1 LNKEVSLLDRYE
13 MQKELVGALE
23 RTEYHRHLAAKVHN
37 CHKKFRHMRCDQN
50 HDWAKADNSCSVRLC
65 PHCSHRKVKKVGAKV
80 QAFTVGK
87 QNLKYLVLSER
98 NSRNLEEGIRSLYA
112 AWDRLR
118 RSVFWKTRVLGSIA
132 VLEVTWSKKR
142 RDWHPHLN
150 VLFEGEYIPVEALN
164 QRWVKATEGNG
175 GIVFIQ
181 KANEGTVFELIK
193 YTLKVAEYKDLADGR
208 VLELLF
214 DDPRV
219 LDEFL
224 SAVYGL
230 RVIRTYGG
238 FRSMGDVEGDEEV
251 CPDCGSNNFIDLGL
265 VAHEQLSFDFEKE
278 VFRITR
284 PVCEVEHAL
293 RKVLKFRP
301 AEFVADPY
309 AIAIAVEARGKMRK
323 YARAVSQRFSR
334 QLAA

>member
-1 LNKEVSLLDRYE
+1 

-37 CHKKFRHMRCDQN
+37 CHKKFRHKRCDQN

-65 PHCSHRKVKKVGAKV
+65 PHCSHRKVKKVGSKV

-87 QNLKYLVLSER
+87 ENLRYIVLAES
-98 NSRNLEEGIRSLYA
+98 NSANLDEGIKSLYA

-118 RSVFWKTRVLGSIA
+118 RSVFWKRYVSGSIA
-132 VLEVTWSKKR
+132 VLEVTWSTKR
-142 RDWHPHLN
+142 NDWHPHLN
-150 VLFEGEYIPVEALN
+150 VLFEGEYIPFEALN
-164 QRWVKATEGNG
+164 QRWQKATEGRG
-175 GIVFIQ
+175 RTSRIQ

-193 YTLKVAEYKDLADGR
+193 YTLKVAEYKDTSDGR

-214 DDPRV
+214 EDPSV

-224 SAVYGL
+224 SAIYGL

-265 VAHEQLSFDFEKE
+265 VSHEQLSFDFEKE
-278 VFRITR
+278 VFRIVR
-284 PVCEVEHAL
+284 PVLQVAQAL
-293 RKVLKFRP
+293 RKVVTFRT
-301 AEFVADPY
+301 AEFVPDPY

-323 YARAVSQRFSR
+323 YERAVLQRFSQ